1 MLEYIKSV
9 IRSFFSSPST
19 IVLIEPIVEEVV
31 EEPKVK
37 KAVKKPTKHKPRARK
52 KKTVGRKPIYPY
64 RTTPIGGGFKMK
76 NQMNG
81 DIYKALQEEGIFY
94 SQHKVKGGILAY
106 RKA

>member
-31 EEPKVK
+31 EEPKAK
-37 KAVKKPTKHKPRARK
+37 KAVKKPGKHKPRARK
-52 KKTVGRKPIYPY
+52 KAVGRKPIYPY

>member
-1 MLEYIKSV
+1 MLNYIKSV

-37 KAVKKPTKHKPRARK
+37 KAVKKKASTK
-52 KKTVGRKPIYPY
+52 KKPKARSKAGRKPIYPY
-64 RTTPIGGGFKMK
+64 RDTPVGGGFRMK

-81 DIYKALQEEGIFY
+81 DIYRALQEEGIYY
-94 SQHKVKGGILAY
+94 SQHKVIDGVLAY
-106 RKA
+106 RTA